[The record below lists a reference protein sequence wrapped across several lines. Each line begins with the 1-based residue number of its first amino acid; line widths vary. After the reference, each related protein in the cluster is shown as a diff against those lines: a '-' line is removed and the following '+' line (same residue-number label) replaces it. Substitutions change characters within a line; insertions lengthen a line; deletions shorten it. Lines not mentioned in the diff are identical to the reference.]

1 MKKLILLAAVACV
14 AAVTTAR
21 AQKVYK
27 DGNAI
32 VLDLSVAAG
41 MPAGAVTTKHKVFP
55 SSAPLDNGL
64 IWWSNVNLES
74 ADIKGSLNQTVY
86 HKLEVASSNRDGG
99 AAMYWPA
106 AVNACMEADING
118 KTGWRLP
125 TQRELIYIWI
135 FREAIEGVGGDQFG
149 GNGYWSVTEESETS
163 AWSVTFAS
171 GWVGPTTKSTFSWF
185 VRCVRELE
193 P

>member
-55 SSAPLDNGL
+55 LSAPLDNNL
-64 IWWSNVNLES
+64 VWSVDNLES
-74 ADIKGSLNQTVY
+74 ADSKGLLNQTVY
-86 HKLEVASSNRDGG
+86 HKLEVAPSNVQT

-106 AVNACMEADING
+106 AVKACKEANING
-118 KTGWRLP
+118 NTGWRLP

-135 FREAIEGVGGDQFG
+135 FREAIEGVGGDPFG
-149 GNGYWSVTEESETS
+149 DNSGYWSVTEESGTF
-163 AWSVTFAS
+163 AWSVTFAA
-171 GWVGPTTKSTFSWF
+171 GWVGFTEKSKMSWF